1 MTSRRPSSSLP
12 PFVLPMLARPGAP
25 FDSDTHLF
33 EIKWDGTRMLAFVEQ
48 DGCRLVNRHQGE
60 QTGQYPEL
68 SCLAELPAGTILDG
82 ELVVFADG
90 RPDFYRL
97 LSRDQTCDPFKI
109 QLASR
114 LRPATYVVFD
124 LLYDDYRP
132 LLAQPLS
139 ERRRRLC
146 QLVEEFDH
154 PELALSEGIIG
165 AGRTLFAE
173 VCRLG
178 LEGLVAKRLAS
189 PYRPGRRTKDWI
201 KIKPP
206 TRLTDRTDSHKPR

>member
-1 MTSRRPSSSLP
+1 MTARCPSSSLP
-12 PFVLPMLARPGAP
+12 PFVVPMLARPGAP
-25 FDSDTHLF
+25 FDSDEHLF
-33 EIKWDGTRMLAFVEQ
+33 EIKWDGTRMLAFVER
-48 DGCRLVNRHQGE
+48 DGIRLVNRHRAE
-60 QTGQYPEL
+60 WTVQYPEL
-68 SCLAELPAGTILDG
+68 APLAKLPTGTILDG
-82 ELVVFADG
+82 ELVVFAEG
-90 RPDFYRL
+90 RPDFCRL

-109 QLASR
+109 QLSSR

-124 LLYDDYRP
+124 LLYDGYQP

-146 QLVEEFDH
+146 QLVEQFDR
-154 PELALSEGIIG
+154 PELALSEGIVG
-165 AGRTLFAE
+165 TGRALFAE

-206 TRLTDRTDSHKPR
+206 TPRHGHRG